1 MKEVSLPKNAGIIEM
16 ICSPLVFF
24 TLLYTYYG
32 LSYEGYYEVVEGSWL
47 LIVISIMAII
57 AILPI
62 VGGIYALRRK
72 KWWLALA
79 GSIVSLVFFVL
90 GILAFIFILYS
101 KDEFE

>member
-1 MKEVSLPKNAGIIEM
+1 MKEVSLTKNAGILEI

-32 LSYEGYYEVVEGSWL
+32 LSYEGYYEVVQGSWL

-62 VGGIYALRRK
+62 VGGIYALRRQ

-79 GSIVSLVFFVL
+79 GSIVSLIFLVL